1 MGTREAAAE
10 LDFSSI
16 TLDQDVEDALKEA
29 AVISMGTE
37 ISLEDMTNI
46 VELCDQAC
54 ALPSCLAGI
63 FIQGLHVL
71 QQPAWDQGASGHREA
86 A

>member
-16 TLDQDVEDALKEA
+16 TLDQDVEDQLKEA

-37 ISLEDMTNI
+37 ISREDMTNI
-46 VELCDQAC
+46 VELCDQASPC
-54 ALPSCLAGI
+54 PHSY
-63 FIQGLHVL
+63 QGTC
-71 QQPAWDQGASGHREA
+71 E
-86 A
+86 

>member
-16 TLDQDVEDALKEA
+16 TLDQDVEDQLKEA

-37 ISLEDMTNI
+37 ISREDMTNI
-46 VELCDQAC
+46 VELCDQAQ
-54 ALPSCLAGI
+54 PCLI
-63 FIQGLHVL
+63 V
-71 QQPAWDQGASGHREA
+71 PAFTSPE
-86 A
+86 